1 MWTKSMAIIAAALML
16 GIAALAA
23 EKPGKP
29 INTKPSTGAQQT
41 DDWRERAMRARAE
54 FEPDGTP
61 TRGTARARDERGERH
76 DGEEAGG
83 GRLREDRG
91 EGGGNENGGQED

>member
-1 MWTKSMAIIAAALML
+1 MRARTTILFVAMAALL
-16 GIAALAA
+16 SGGASAA

-29 INTKPSTGAQQT
+29 LNVKPPVAKQSDEG
-41 DDWRERAMRARAE
+41 WRERAMKARAE
-54 FEPDGTP
+54 FEPDGAP
-61 TRGTARARDERGERH
+61 ASGNTRAVDERGERR

-91 EGGGNENGGQED
+91 EGGE